1 MDCGCG
7 SGAAHHAAP
16 GTMPGDA
23 RVDFVYRPTY
33 YAVAIM
39 IKAAMRYPELYPEF
53 TELYRE
59 TLSYIEERV
68 ANGALAGAWGDD
80 HTAAGM
86 AILRR
91 NGIM

>member
-1 MDCGCG
+1 MVRECGRI
-7 SGAAHHAAP
+7 
-16 GTMPGDA
+16 T
-23 RVDFVYRPTY
+23 
-33 YAVAIM
+33 
-39 IKAAMRYPELYPEF
+39 RYPELCPEF

-80 HTAAGM
+80 HTDDAI